1 MMESAETGACLW
13 MVTNDYIFG
22 IRFEKLEKLG
32 KNEDRDWKSH
42 LEQAPFDFCLNLPE
56 SCMLDHFIF
65 DSKIFLVGKQTESGT
80 KIYQISY
87 VGGNTLGISEAVETG
102 AIPPLPTEDFLF
114 LANIK
119 DDVYLLELG
128 AVPLLGRK
136 TGLWVLCPNPRP
148 PNWHSAPA
156 PPTEVNSDNY
166 NSPLCFVLND
176 KFFLHR
182 LSAPGI
188 AYLYDPQP
196 KAWIKLERTFSLP
209 GYDLFLRVRSLGD
222 VGDGSVVL
230 TWKLKG
236 LPIRGVKYDIH
247 ALLVDNKDYC
257 ILRQQCLDELCEAI
271 QPSFF
276 DDFSSNLNL
285 VDLGNNKVCVTISG
299 LAEGIPSFCILV
311 VELRL
316 VQEEEQQRFLSV
328 RVLVNRVLDTRPY
341 FLDDRVVQVLYTS
354 FLFSL
359 RKGMPRKHP
368 YSQDCISPRKE
379 PKLAGG
385 TNPSNPTTAFEQE

>member
-1 MMESAETGACLW
+1 MMESAETGECLW

-22 IRFEKLEKLG
+22 IRVEKLEKLG

-56 SCMLDHFIF
+56 SSMPDHFIF
-65 DSKIFLVGKQTESGT
+65 DSKLFLVGKQTESGT

-119 DDVYLLELG
+119 DEVYLLELG

-136 TGLWVLCPNPRP
+136 TRLWVLCPNPRP
-148 PNWHSAPA
+148 PNWHSAPD
-156 PPTEVNSDNY
+156 PPTEVNSDYCNF
-166 NSPLCFVLND
+166 PLCFVLND

-196 KAWIKLERTFSLP
+196 KAWIKLERTSFDP
-209 GYDLFLRVRSLGD
+209 GYALFLRVPSLGD

-230 TWKLKG
+230 TWKVKG
-236 LPIRGVKYDIH
+236 LIRGVKYDIQ
-247 ALLVDNKDYC
+247 ALLVDNNDYC
-257 ILRQQCLDELCEAI
+257 ILRHQDIDELCEAI

-276 DDFSSNLNL
+276 DDFSSDLNL
-285 VDLGNNKVCVTISG
+285 VDLGNSKVCVTISG
-299 LAEGIPSFCILV
+299 LAEGIPSVCILV
-311 VELRL
+311 VELGL
-316 VQEEEQQRFLSV
+316 VQEEQQQRFLSV
-328 RVLVNRVLDTRPY
+328 RVLVNRVFDTRPY
-341 FLDDRVVQVLYTS
+341 FLDGRVVQVLDTS

-368 YSQDCISPRKE
+368 YSQDCISSRKE

>member
-1 MMESAETGACLW
+1 MMESAETGECLW

-22 IRFEKLEKLG
+22 IRVEKLEKLG

-56 SCMLDHFIF
+56 SSMLDYFIF
-65 DSKIFLVGKQTESGT
+65 DSKFFLVGKQTESGT

-87 VGGNTLGISEAVETG
+87 VGGNTLGTSEAVETG
-102 AIPPLPTEDFLF
+102 AIPPLPTEDFIF

-119 DDVYLLELG
+119 DDVYLLEHG
-128 AVPLLGRK
+128 AVPQLGRK
-136 TGLWVLCPNPRP
+136 TGLWVLCPNPRHP
-148 PNWHSAPA
+148 SWHSAPA
-156 PPTEVNSDNY
+156 PPTEVNSDDY
-166 NSPLCFVLND
+166 SLPVGFVLND
-176 KFFLHR
+176 KFFLHP

-188 AYLYDPQP
+188 AYLYDPQL
-196 KAWIKLERTFSLP
+196 KAWIKLERTFFVP
-209 GYDLFLRVRSLGD
+209 GYDLFVRVRSLGD

-230 TWKLKG
+230 TWKLKA
-236 LPIRGVKYDIH
+236 LPVRGVKYDIQ

-257 ILRQQCLDELCEAI
+257 ILRHQGLDELCEAI

-276 DDFSSNLNL
+276 DDFSSELNL
-285 VDLGNNKVCVTISG
+285 VDLGNSKVCVTISG

-311 VELRL
+311 VELGL
-316 VQEEEQQRFLSV
+316 VQEEQRFLSV
-328 RVLVNRVLDTRPY
+328 RVLVNRVFDTRPY
-341 FLDDRVVQVLYTS
+341 FLDDRVQVLYTS

-368 YSQDCISPRKE
+368 YSKDCISPRKE